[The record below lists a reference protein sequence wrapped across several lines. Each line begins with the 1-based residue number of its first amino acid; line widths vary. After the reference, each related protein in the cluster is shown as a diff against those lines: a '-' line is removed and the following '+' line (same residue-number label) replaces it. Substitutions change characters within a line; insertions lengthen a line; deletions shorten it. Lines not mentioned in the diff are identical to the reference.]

1 MVLCRHF
8 SCTRRV
14 TMTLQINVLG
24 GFATRFLDR
33 EVRFSNR
40 KTAALLA
47 CLALHD
53 GGTLSRDRLVGLLW
67 SEADESK
74 ARASLRQAVHE
85 LKDALVSAGYQGLLA
100 DKLALRLG
108 AGTFSVD
115 VTEATTSAATGHV
128 HPSLIDRQ
136 NPVDD
141 MLGSLETVDPAFRA
155 WIMAKRRNAEERL
168 VERFEAALSNPAL
181 PIPSHEAVARAV
193 LHIDPTHEIA
203 VRRLMTVR
211 LERGDI
217 AGALGAYKA
226 LWDLL
231 DEEYE
236 TEPSRQTQEL
246 FAAIKMAEDGITTV
260 ALAMPRVEAAALP
273 AAPRPILSPGRLVI
287 AIPAFDVDSLRS
299 DRRYLVHGFRSDLMS
314 SLVKFREWLVRDGSR
329 GPIMPLPGLDEYA
342 LEASAFE
349 SGSDMRLTLM
359 LRDEQSGIYL
369 WSEKLTIS
377 SSAWLETQQTVV
389 RRLAAV
395 LNVHLSN
402 SRVAAAAQQAAG
414 SDALGFDRWLR
425 AQADILHFAPQDY
438 AKGESIM
445 RQLTVDLPNFAP
457 AFSAVA
463 QFINGRYF
471 SRYGSFRSAAD
482 TQEAIR
488 FGSEAIRLDP
498 VDSRGH
504 LALGW
509 AYAMANRHDRAAVH
523 HEIAADLNDS
533 DPWTLMSAGLGAAS
547 RNEHQRAAELCERAL
562 QLCVTPSPRDWL
574 YVAQIAFLR
583 GDYAACANVDPLA
596 WNAIEYAAGWRIAAL
611 GQLGHHMQARQ
622 EYRDYVA
629 RIARAWTGSEPADE
643 ASVARW
649 FLKLF
654 PYARAD
660 EWLALRDGL
669 ALAGAAVEHDSFD

>member
-1 MVLCRHF
+1 
-8 SCTRRV
+8 
-14 TMTLQINVLG
+14 MTLQISVFG
-24 GFATRFLDR
+24 GFGTRFNDR
-33 EVRFSNR
+33 EIRFSNR

-47 CLALHD
+47 CLALSD
-53 GGTLSRDRLVGLLW
+53 GAAIQRERLVGLLW
-67 SEADESK
+67 SEADENK
-74 ARASLRQAVHE
+74 AKASLRQAVHE
-85 LKDALVSAGYQGLLA
+85 LKDALVSAGYHGLFA
-100 DKLALRLG
+100 DKLELRLG
-108 AGTFSVD
+108 PGSFAVD
-115 VTEATTSAATGHV
+115 VIEAAEGSLTGHI
-128 HPSLIDRQ
+128 HPSLTDRQ

-141 MLGSLETVDPAFRA
+141 MLGVLESVDPAFRA
-155 WIMAKRRNAEERL
+155 WIMAKRRNIEERL
-168 VERFEAALSNPAL
+168 VDRFEAALSDSAL
-181 PIPSHEAVARAV
+181 SAAARESVARAL

-203 VRRLMTVR
+203 VRHLMTLR

-217 AGALGAYKA
+217 SGALGAYKS

-246 FAAIKMAEDGITTV
+246 FAAIKMAEDGIV
-260 ALAMPRVEAAALP
+260 AAPDRTQPERNGSLP
-273 AAPRPILSPGRLVI
+273 ASLSAVPAAQRPIVSPGRLVI
-287 AIPAFDVDSLRS
+287 SIPPFDLESLGA
-299 DRRYLVHGFRSDLMS
+299 DRRYLIQGFRSDLMS

-329 GPIMPLPGLDEYA
+329 GPLTPQSGLDEYV

-359 LRDEQSGIYL
+359 LRDEQTGIYL
-369 WSEKLTIS
+369 WSEKLTV
-377 SSAWLETQQTVV
+377 SSALWLESQQTVV

-402 SRVAAAAQQAAG
+402 SRLASSAQISG
-414 SDALGFDRWLR
+414 KDALGFDRWLR
-425 AQADILHFAPQDY
+425 AQADIVRFTSSDM
-438 AKGESIM
+438 AKAEEIM
-445 RQLTVDLPNFAP
+445 RQLTIDLPNFAP
-457 AFSAVA
+457 AYSAIA

-471 SRYGSFRSAAD
+471 SRFGHTRTAEDSL
-482 TQEAIR
+482 EAIR

-509 AYAMANRHDRAAVH
+509 AYAMARRHDRAAVH

-547 RNEHQRAAELCERAL
+547 RAEHARAQELCDRAM
-562 QLCVTPSPRDWL
+562 QLCVTPGPRDWL
-574 YVAQIAFLR
+574 YVAHIAFLR
-583 GDYAACANVDPLA
+583 GDYDACANVDPLA
-596 WNAIEYAAGWRIAAL
+596 WSEIAYSAGWRIVAL
-611 GQLGHHMQARQ
+611 GHLGHHMQARQ

-629 RIARAWTGSEPADE
+629 RISRTWTGPEPATD

-654 PYARAD
+654 PYSKAE
-660 EWLALRDGL
+660 EWKKLRDGFV
-669 ALAGAAVEHDSFD
+669 LAGAPVEDDEFDPA